1 MHKTLDITDSSD
13 GKTTEGRQ
21 TLWSL
26 HRSFQPKCKSVKMHC
41 NKLKQHG
48 WTEL

>member
-13 GKTTEGRQ
+13 GKTIEGRQ

-26 HRSFQPKCKSVKMHC
+26 HRSFQPKCIATSSNSMDGPS
-41 NKLKQHG
+41 L
-48 WTEL
+48 

>member
-21 TLWSL
+21 KHYDLSIARFSQNALQQAQTAWMD
-26 HRSFQPKCKSVKMHC
+26 RA
-41 NKLKQHG
+41 
-48 WTEL
+48 